1 MDESDIT
8 EVFGRINSG
17 GKHLSNQ
24 ERRQAG
30 VTTSFAEV
38 VRTIAKLSRI

>member
-38 VRTIAKLSRI
+38 VGLILLK